1 MQVKAKFLV
10 TAMLFEFLTPMIG
23 RASIQL
29 ANGED
34 GHNRRKMY
42 DRAYAHDKLCSYF
55 SIFQRVRCFLA
66 FLPSVKSYVFF
77 NLKGM
82 TKSHIFVNSKSR
94 FNFTFL
100 NHHGKPQIAACSQ
113 SRKGRMVE
121 SLLILTFWGKKL
133 RGDCF
138 NTCLI
143 LDRSQRYYFH
153 VSIFHFPLSSF
164 NVFFYLKVLNYV
176 R

>member
-1 MQVKAKFLV
+1 
-10 TAMLFEFLTPMIG
+10 MLS
-23 RASIQL
+23 R
-29 ANGED
+29 
-34 GHNRRKMY
+34 
-42 DRAYAHDKLCSYF
+42 
-55 SIFQRVRCFLA
+55 IFA
-66 FLPSVKSYVFF
+66 FCKELRFF
-77 NLKGM
+77 NVKGM

-121 SLLILTFWGKKL
+121 SLLILTFLGKKL

-143 LDRSQRYYFH
+143 LDSSQRYYFH

-164 NVFFYLKVLNYV
+164 NVFFLFKGIELRTIGGKGVHDCCATKTLSCNTMVLYIFYILLRCLGMMHRAFN
-176 R
+176 